1 MGFQI
6 TCLLEILM
14 LLNKCSQSD
23 KQISDSDKSLLTG
36 KFMEVILHSLLKFT

>member
-1 MGFQI
+1 MGLQI

-14 LLNKCSQSD
+14 PLKYSQSD